1 MKKLNLRGLGNVLK
15 GLLNGSLELIAVP
28 TGKNPARKMAVRAA
42 KPKKPGRKPLSP
54 SAKKIR
60 LMRAKARLIR
70 QAKKSL
76 PAPREVFLALEG
88 KTDGLKLSQLSNQFK
103 AKRSL
108 MRDMLEKLVDKE
120 DLYSLKGRYFLAR
133 RLRHKGETR
142 KERQPPVSEKQI
154 LDYLKKHQ
162 KASLSAMTS
171 ALKEKSYQR
180 LIRVINTLC
189 KNEKIVKEG
198 KDYRIAD

>member
-1 MKKLNLRGLGNVLK
+1 MKKLSLRGLGNVLK

-28 TGKNPARKMAVRAA
+28 TGKKPASKTVVRAM

-60 LMRAKARLIR
+60 QMRAKARLLR

-76 PAPREVFLALEG
+76 PAPRDVFLALEG
-88 KTDGLKLSQLSNQFK
+88 KIDGLKLSQLSNQFK
-103 AKRSL
+103 VKRSL
-108 MRDMLEKLVDKE
+108 MRAMLDRLVDKE
-120 DLYSLKGRYFLAR
+120 DLYCVKGRYFLAR
-133 RLRHKGETR
+133 RLRHAGESR

-162 KASLSAMTS
+162 KASLATMTA

-180 LIRVINTLC
+180 LIRVIHTLC
-189 KNEKIVKEG
+189 ENEKIVKDG
-198 KDYRIAD
+198 KEYRLAD

>member
-1 MKKLNLRGLGNVLK
+1 MKKLNLRVLGNVLK
-15 GLLNGSLELIAVP
+15 GLLNGSIELIAVP
-28 TGKNPARKMAVRAA
+28 TGKKAVRMPVMRAA

-60 LMRAKARLIR
+60 QMRAKARLVR

-76 PAPREVFLALEG
+76 PAPRDVFLALEG

-103 AKRSL
+103 VKRNL
-108 MRDMLEKLVDKE
+108 LRDMLDRLVAKE
-120 DLYSLKGRYFLAR
+120 DLATLKGRYFLAR
-133 RLRHKGETR
+133 RLRHKNGDR
-142 KERQPPVSEKQI
+142 KERQPPISEKQI

-162 KASLSAMTS
+162 KASLTHMTS

-180 LIRVINTLC
+180 LIRVINSLR
-189 KNEKIVKEG
+189 KSKKVVKDG
-198 KDYRIAD
+198 KEYRLAD